1 MSTASEC
8 WALRR
13 AQVGGAL
20 SLALQSSATLS
31 GCTFD
36 GCTTT
41 AIGDQGEASGG
52 ALYINQGSATLTNS
66 TIRDSLVSGAS
77 ANTHGAGLYIQNAYV
92 LFSNTTILNST
103 PAT

>member
-1 MSTASEC
+1 MSTAPES

-20 SLALQSSATLS
+20 YL
-31 GCTFD
+31 
-36 GCTTT
+36 
-41 AIGDQGEASGG
+41 GDQS
-52 ALYINQGSATLTNS
+52 SATLTNS